1 MQIIY
6 RKLSTKK
13 TVEHEVLKMAVGDII
28 GPIKIGKKDGEMLN
42 ASSIRVALHTIQK
55 ENDTVYRTKERADG
69 LIIERAF

>member
-1 MQIIY
+1 
-6 RKLSTKK
+6 
-13 TVEHEVLKMAVGDII
+13 MAVGDRI

-55 ENDTVYRTKERADG
+55 ENGTVYRTKERADG